1 MRKRPHR
8 FSCRTLVFLPILF
21 FFSWNNVFSQSFP
34 NNYLGASQ
42 TFQDKSLGAEELGAF
57 LDSLRTLSPDED
69 SLSWLIPTLVDRVI
83 EIGDSVLLANSFSKF
98 SVLFG
103 NIYRNMDKS
112 LEYNEKSLVLFQK
125 IPRMSRKLLQATS
138 LQMLMLYDN
147 QQEKEA
153 LEYALK
159 LKDLSEKQEEIVAKL
174 YGYRQLCSFY
184 IKVPDFE
191 RAEEFCRIGIS
202 LNKKKGRIDFLP
214 VFYETLAIIKSV
226 KGNNLDSVIYYRKKG
241 IGLPNVQEYE
251 LPVSFRNLAMDFRE
265 LGLLDSAQLYFN
277 KSIQLSKK
285 YPWPAVTNSTFI
297 EYASFLLLVNQPERA
312 ASIIDSLVQNAPLKA
327 AELGSLYKVKLRL
340 SHELNDDQAFNI
352 TLIKRDSLLM
362 DKYDREKASAREEM
376 IAKYELVE
384 KEAQNLKL
392 EKTNERYKSYI
403 VLVVIILI
411 ALLIVLSLIRDRA
424 KKREELLELKAD
436 KEAKQLKFVQDK
448 FEIQREQL
456 RDNINELMLQQNRNL
471 ELMEMVEEL
480 RSSSENKI
488 VENKA
493 NIIQRKLKSYSS
505 EDTVEKLRKQ
515 GKNVY
520 PKLYDFLED
529 HPSGSN
535 KVEITYCLMMVMEY
549 SQEEVARALQRSD
562 KAIKS
567 LRYRVRKKLDLTE
580 NQSLRDFL
588 NSKI

>member
-1 MRKRPHR
+1 MRYRAKLKS
-8 FSCRTLVFLPILF
+8 FRTLLFLGILIL
-21 FFSWNNVFSQSFP
+21 SSRNNALSQAFP
-34 NNYLGASQ
+34 NNYSKANK
-42 TFQDKSLGAEELGAF
+42 TFQDNSLGAEDLGLL
-57 LDSLRTLSPDED
+57 LDSLGTLNPDED
-69 SLSWLIPTLVDRVI
+69 SLSWLIPTIVERVI
-83 EIGDSVLLANSFSKF
+83 GVRDSVLLANTYSKF

-103 NIYRNMDKS
+103 NMYRDLNKS
-112 LEYNEKSLVLFQK
+112 LEYNEKSLVLFQN
-125 IPRMSRKLLQATS
+125 IPSMSRKLLQATS

-153 LEYALK
+153 LGYALK
-159 LKDLSEKQEEIVAKL
+159 LKDLSEQQEEIVAKL

-184 IKVPDFE
+184 IKIPDFE
-191 RAEEFCRIGIS
+191 RAEEYCRIGIRT
-202 LNKKKGRIDFLP
+202 NKKEGRINFLP

-226 KGNNLDSVIYYRKKG
+226 NGNNLDSVIYYRKKG
-241 IGLPNVQEYE
+241 INLPNVQEYE
-251 LPVSFRNLAMDFRE
+251 LPVSYRNLAMDFRD

-297 EYASFLLLVNQPERA
+297 EYARFLLMVNQPEKA
-312 ASIIDSLVQNAPLKA
+312 ASIIDSLLQNAPLNSG
-327 AELGSLYKVKLRL
+327 ELGSLYKVKLGI
-340 SHELNDDQAFNI
+340 SYELNDYRAFNL

-362 DKYDREKASAREEM
+362 DKYDREKAASREEM
-376 IAKYELVE
+376 VAKYELVE
-384 KEAQNLKL
+384 KEAKNIRL
-392 EKTNERYKSYI
+392 EQKNESYKSFI
-403 VLVVIILI
+403 ALFIIILL
-411 ALLIVLSLIRDRA
+411 ALLIVLLLLRDRA
-424 KKREELLELKAD
+424 KKREEFLELKAD
-436 KEAKQLKFVQDK
+436 KEVKQLKFVQDK
-448 FEIQREQL
+448 FEFQREQL
-456 RDNINELMLQQNRNL
+456 RDNINELMMQQNRNL
-471 ELMEMVEEL
+471 ELMEMVEEI

-493 NIIQRKLKSYSS
+493 IIIQRKLKSYSS
-505 EDTVEKLRKQ
+505 EDTLMKLRRQ

-535 KVEITYCLMMVMEY
+535 KVEITYCLMIVMKY

-567 LRYRVRKKLDLTE
+567 LRYRIRKKLKLPE
-580 NQSLRDFL
+580 NESLIDFL